1 MRLPSSMIWDL
12 LELFNQHFTPLS
24 FGEGYG
30 GEARPFTLPPASASY
45 GGIPTVSFPWPYGS
59 ISRNT

>member
-1 MRLPSSMIWDL
+1 MWLSSSVIWDL

-30 GEARPFTLPPASASY
+30 GEACPFTLPPASVSFS
-45 GGIPTVSFPWPYGS
+45 GIPTVSFP
-59 ISRNT
+59 

>member
-24 FGEGYG
+24 FGEGDG
-30 GEARPFTLPPASASY
+30 GEACPFTLPPASVSFS
-45 GGIPTVSFPWPYGS
+45 GIPTVSFP
-59 ISRNT
+59 